1 MNSPPAAK
9 IHKDKD
15 NENTCARILTPKQM
29 GPLCWFM
36 ATFVAMFYSQRSR
49 KKLLDASPSWNNKK
63 ALFASLKHVL
73 DDKYLKTKNGR
84 DSEDYKK
91 FRDDTFIKILS
102 YLHLENSKAFP
113 YDPKK
118 VSGGF
123 VPEYYIGKLYKLLN
137 VDYKIFSY
145 FTTDKV
151 LSYSFLNEEYDWLN
165 YTIAKREII
174 IDINIENVFKDK
186 TRRDYYND
194 NGYAPPIL
202 IVKVSETAGDTS
214 FYKVKDGNTKDSLTS
229 MKEQIFYNGKEY
241 NLDAVILANWNIN
254 KKNGHAIAGITCKK
268 GKYVYNGWTRTSM
281 DPVMKNQSIDS
292 DIPCELMKYD
302 WNIVKNNDFCLNTR
316 KCIPELLKKKL
327 KVRDICF
334 NFSKGGK
341 LLIYVCKDV
350 NKNTS
355 SENYADAKKSLS
367 PLSPPK
373 APKKPKKPKNPNEP
387 KVCPEGKVLN
397 PRTNRCILIK
407 NVKKPLKPPKS
418 PKSPKSPKPTQP
430 KVCPEG
436 KVLNPKTNRCIIDKN
451 VKKPKEPKVC
461 PEGKVLNP
469 KTGRCILK
477 NSATAKKLL

>member
-1 MNSPPAAK
+1 MNTPPK
-9 IHKDKD
+9 ILDIKKG
-15 NENTCARILTPKQM
+15 TCARILTPKQV
-29 GPLCWFM
+29 GPICWFM

-73 DDKYLKTKNGR
+73 DDKYLKTKDGR

-102 YLHLENSKAFP
+102 YLNLENSKTFP

-137 VDYKIFSY
+137 VDYKIFNY
-145 FTTDKV
+145 YIKDNTV
-151 LSYSFLNEEYDWLN
+151 SYSFLNEEYDWLN
-165 YTIAKREII
+165 YTIVKRKINVGLN
-174 IDINIENVFKDK
+174 IDNIFKDN
-186 TRRDYYND
+186 TRRDNYVD

-202 IVKVSETAGDTS
+202 IVNVSDSSGDSS
-214 FYKVKDGNTKDSLTS
+214 FYKVNEGDTKENIRSLQ
-229 MKEQIFYNGKEY
+229 EQIFYNGKEY
-241 NLDAVILANWNIN
+241 NLDSVILTNWNIN
-254 KKNGHAIAGITCKK
+254 KHNGHAIAGISCKK
-268 GKYVYNGWTRTSM
+268 GKYVYNGWVRTSM
-281 DPVMKNQSIDS
+281 DPVMKKESIDS

-334 NFSKGGK
+334 NFSKGGR
-341 LLIYVCKDV
+341 LLVYVCKDA

-355 SENYADAKKSLS
+355 SESIADAKKSLT
-367 PLSPPK
+367 PPK
-373 APKKPKKPKNPNEP
+373 KSPKSLTPPKKPKPLKPPKNPNEP

-407 NVKKPLKPPKS
+407 NINKKPKPPRS
-418 PKSPKSPKPTQP
+418 PQPP